1 MVRFFA
7 RNLLLAAVPLVLPQ
21 PLFSAPDPQLLI
33 AGADDHYYNLEHDE
47 AIRGYYAAMEA
58 TGPTADLWNRI
69 ATTILYKELNRLGL
83 LDTSAFKGD
92 NDFLL
97 QEKPKPDPKEK
108 SRFKGALI
116 EARRLAE
123 KRLSRDPKET
133 AALLE
138 LSQNYALDANYSFMV
153 EKAYVGA
160 LRAGN
165 KARSYSDRL
174 RKIDPDVVDAYL
186 VAGVQEY
193 VVGGLPWALR
203 AVIAIG
209 GIRGDKDRGRG
220 WVEYVAEEGDL
231 LNVEARM
238 LLALLYR
245 REHRPQDAAEL
256 LEKLI
261 AEYPRNYVLRLEL
274 ASMYLDAEDPEKGL
288 RILLDADRMVRHN
301 EHRHAR
307 MPQRMRDALSR
318 KIESVQKELNEPGC

>member
-1 MVRFFA
+1 MVRCFVRDLVLA
-7 RNLLLAAVPLVLPQ
+7 VAPLLLLQ
-21 PLFSAPDPQLLI
+21 PLFSAPPPNHLV
-33 AGADDHYYNLEHDE
+33 AAADDHYYNLEHDE
-47 AIRGYYAAMEA
+47 AIRCYYAAMDA
-58 TGPTADLWNRI
+58 GGPSAELWNRI
-69 ATTILYKELNRLGL
+69 ATTTLYKELNRLGL

-92 NDFLL
+92 NNFLV
-97 QEKPKPDPKEK
+97 QEKPKPDPNEK
-108 SRFKGALI
+108 KKFRGALI
-116 EARRLAE
+116 EARRLANA
-123 KRLSRDPKET
+123 RLEQNPRDT

-138 LSQNYALDANYSFMV
+138 LSQNYALDGNYAFMV

-174 RKIDPDVVDAYL
+174 RKIAPGFVDAYL

-203 AVIAIG
+203 TVIAIG

-231 LNVEARM
+231 LDVEARM

-245 REHRPQDAAEL
+245 REHRPRDAAAL
-256 LEKLI
+256 LENLI

-274 ASMYLDAEDPEKGL
+274 ASMYLDADETEKGL
-288 RILLDADRMVRHN
+288 GTLLGAEQMVRRN

-307 MPQRMRDALSR
+307 MPTRMRDALAR
-318 KIESVQKELNEPGC
+318 KIEAVQQELQEAGG